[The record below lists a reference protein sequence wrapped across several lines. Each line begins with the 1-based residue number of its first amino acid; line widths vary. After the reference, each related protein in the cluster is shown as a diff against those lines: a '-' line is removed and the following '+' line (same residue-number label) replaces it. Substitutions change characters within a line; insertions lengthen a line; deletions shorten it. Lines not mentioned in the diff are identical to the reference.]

1 MFLKTFVLLIPLL
14 LHSVMNFSSKDPEK
28 NYKLIA
34 HRGGVVEDKYAEN
47 SIEALQ
53 EAIKRKYWMIEVDI
67 RETQDGIAITQHDGD
82 FKRFY
87 HHDRKVGEMTLSEI
101 KKLRS
106 SPGNASPLTFEELV
120 KMCKGKL
127 HLMLDTKEPHSE
139 QFCRQIES
147 VLIKYDVLSDCY
159 VIGSPTSRKYFL
171 GKAKVGNSFESLK
184 SIAATDKEIGK
195 KYFLFEHGNV
205 LNEEKLQWA
214 ELNNVTVVPSVNKFH
229 YRDQSTMMDSA
240 RLDIVRLME
249 AGVQEFQI
257 DSEFDRWFN

>member
-1 MFLKTFVLLIPLL
+1 MFIKTIFLLIPLL
-14 LHSVMNFSSKDPEK
+14 VHSAINFSVQDHEK

-34 HRGGVVEDKYAEN
+34 HRGGVVEDKHAEN

-53 EAIKRKYWMIEVDI
+53 EAMKRNYWMIEVDI
-67 RETQDGIAITQHDGD
+67 RETKDGIAITQHDGD

-87 HHDRKVGEMTLSEI
+87 NHDRKVGEMTLSEI

-120 KMCKGKL
+120 KMCKGNL

-139 QFCRQIES
+139 QFCQQIES
-147 VLIKYDVLSDCY
+147 VLVKYDMLSNCY
-159 VIGSPTSRKYFL
+159 VIGSAMSRKYFL
-171 GKAKVGNSFESLK
+171 GKAKVGNTYENLK
-184 SIAATDKEIGK
+184 AIGSNDKETGNR
-195 KYFLFEHGNV
+195 YFLFEHGNV
-205 LNEEKLQWA
+205 LNDEKLLWA
-214 ELNNVTVVPSVNKFH
+214 KKNDVTVVPSINKFH

-240 RLDIVRLME
+240 RLDIVRLKK